1 MPQLKFLPPEYK
13 VEQLTWPRWQPD
25 DREQLKAVN
34 PLYGQF
40 QDEWKFLYAAYQGS
54 AALVD
59 LEKIERHERESPDG
73 WILRKKEIYGF
84 GYTKSIVDLFTFY
97 LFKKAA
103 KREMG
108 RLQTDPFWQ
117 SFKDDCNLY
126 GDPYDAW
133 LNEQGRYASIFGH
146 VGILVDKPDVDMQTR
161 ADERRGNFF
170 PYVSAFYPLS
180 ILDWKF
186 ERDETRR
193 PKLVFLKLKS
203 DDGRYH
209 LWWPDMF
216 QVWQEK
222 EQQEKSGVY
231 TPYRQDEPQIELV
244 REGENPLGVIPFVWL
259 YNLQT
264 PLRPIGR
271 SDVHEIARIDT
282 SIIRNL
288 SSIEQMIGIAGFP
301 IILKPKKPEGQEI
314 DDSAPASVWEFDPEN
329 PNSKPEWLQSEVAA
343 PLDAT
348 LRFIDHKKE
357 EIYRAANTGGTTATE
372 IRAAES
378 GVALSIRFQ
387 LLNSRLA
394 QKAALLER
402 AEREILWYWL
412 MWQGADESVYDEIKI
427 EREREYDV
435 ENLAQDLDNFMKS
448 LSTVPSTTFRQ
459 NVQKTIVRKVLPGTT
474 DADLEK
480 MDKEV
485 ETAPEHHFLPRE
497 TARTITEEEDKLRLE
512 EEKAKIAKTKA
523 EVKAIKEKAKQQPQQ
538 FPPQFQPE
546 NK

>member
-1 MPQLKFLPPEYK
+1 MPEFKFIEPEFK
-13 VEQLTWPRWQPD
+13 VEQLSSWPRWQPD
-25 DREQLKAVN
+25 SQKDLRSVH
-34 PLYGQF
+34 PLYGRF
-40 QDEWKFLYAAYQGS
+40 REEWEFLYAAYQGS

-73 WILRKKEIYGF
+73 WTLRKKEIYGF

-103 KREMG
+103 IRDMG
-108 RLQTDPFWQ
+108 TLQTDPFWNA
-117 SFKDDCNLY
+117 FNNDCNLY

-133 LNEQGRYASIFGH
+133 LTEQGRYASIFGH
-146 VGILVDKPDVDMQTR
+146 VGILVDKPDVLMRTR
-161 ADERRGNFF
+161 AEERRGNFY

-186 ERDETRR
+186 ERDDTRR
-193 PKLVFLKLKS
+193 PKLIYLKLKS
-203 DDGRYH
+203 DDGKYH
-209 LWWPDMF
+209 LWWPDAW
-216 QVWQEK
+216 QVWREKKEK
-222 EQQEKSGVY
+222 ENSIYFPSRRENA
-231 TPYRQDEPQIELV
+231 QIELV
-244 REGENPLGVIPFVWL
+244 DEGENPLGVIPFVWL

-271 SDVHEIARIDT
+271 SDVHEVSRIDT

-301 IILKPKKPEGQEI
+301 IILKPKKPEGVEQ
-314 DDSAPASVWEFDPEN
+314 DDAAPASVWEFDPEN
-329 PNSKPEWLQSEVAA
+329 PNSKPEWLQSEIAA
-343 PLDAT
+343 PLKAT
-348 LRFIDHKKE
+348 LEFIDHKKE
-357 EIYRAANTGGTTATE
+357 EIYRAANTGGTTATD

-402 AEREILWYWL
+402 AEKEILKYWL
-412 MWQGADESVYDEIKI
+412 MWQGDEQMYDTIKI
-427 EREREYDV
+427 KREREYDV
-435 ENLAQDLDNFMKS
+435 ENLAQDLDNFLKS
-448 LSTVPSTTFRQ
+448 LSTVSSNTFRV
-459 NVQKTIVRKVLPGTT
+459 NVQKAVVRKVLPGMKNDDLQKT
-474 DADLEK
+474 DE
-480 MDKEV
+480 EI

-497 TARTITEEEDKLRLE
+497 TARTITEEEDELRLTE
-512 EEKAKIAKTKA
+512 AKARIAKTKA
-523 EVKAIKEKAKQQPQQ
+523 ETEAVKEKSQQISS
-538 FPPQFQPE
+538 QFQPE